1 VAGNQRGDGVP
12 IVLPPWPGCLS
23 VRACMCTDEAPSTP
37 ASYTYDTQSTK
48 IAAYV
53 CLASLTAVVC
63 RMAGFVV
70 STHVHVP
77 YDPRA
82 LL

>member
-1 VAGNQRGDGVP
+1 
-12 IVLPPWPGCLS
+12 
-23 VRACMCTDEAPSTP
+23 MCTDEAPSTP